1 LQLQARVSEP
11 NIDFVDQC
19 VLTTQGWPTH
29 WVNDRIYPRRPFMYQ
44 PSAGEIDQRLNTL
57 LPEIVDAINIE

>member
-1 LQLQARVSEP
+1 
-11 NIDFVDQC
+11 
-19 VLTTQGWPTH
+19 VLTTQGWSTH

-57 LPEIVDAINIE
+57 LPEIVDAIKIERWG